1 MILSKGKLIKK
12 HSRNSIIIQKQ
23 GGRYA
28 LKDKKART
36 WLYARGNCYV
46 PKDEGE
52 LMIVSQLCADGV
64 MVELDKPNAR
74 GLYGVLTSN
83 CICVNRQKRRLFP
96 LRGLERQIMQWF
108 QVNGRSLRIEELVYL
123 IEYDVSPEEYEADEF
138 GVALSER
145 IYRTRIQVE
154 NTLRRDMSYAKR
166 RDDVM
171 NAVLRL
177 FEKNR
182 LYLA

>member
-1 MILSKGKLIKK
+1 LFLSKGKLIKK
-12 HSRNSIIIQKQ
+12 YSRYNTIIQKQ

-36 WLYARGNCYV
+36 WLYARGVCYE
-46 PKDEGE
+46 PKSEDD
-52 LMIVSQLCADGV
+52 LMLVCQLCEDGL
-64 MVELDKPNAR
+64 MVEADKPNAR
-74 GLYGVLTSN
+74 GLYGVLTSH
-83 CICVNRQKRRLFP
+83 CICVNTQRSGLFP
-96 LRGLERQIMQWF
+96 LCGLERQIMQWL
-108 QVNGRSLRIEELVYL
+108 QGNGRRLRMEELVYL
-123 IEYDVSPEEYEADEF
+123 IENDINPKEYKTDEF

-145 IYRTRIQVE
+145 IYRTRIQVD
-154 NTLRRDMSYAKR
+154 NTLRRDMSYAKC
-166 RDDVM
+166 RDEVM

>member
-1 MILSKGKLIKK
+1 
-12 HSRNSIIIQKQ
+12 
-23 GGRYA
+23 

-36 WLYARGNCYV
+36 WLYARGICYE
-46 PKDEGE
+46 PKDEDD
-52 LMIVSQLCADGV
+52 LMIVSQLCAEGV
-64 MVELDKPNAR
+64 MVEMDESDAR
-74 GLYGVLTSN
+74 SLYSVLTSH
-83 CICVNRQKRRLFP
+83 CICVNTQKRGLFP

-108 QVNGRSLRIEELVYL
+108 QGNGRRLRMEELVYL
-123 IEYDVSPEEYEADEF
+123 IEHDIRPEEYKSDEF

-145 IYRTRIQVE
+145 IYRTRIQVD
-154 NTLRRDMSYAKR
+154 NTLKRDMSYAKC

>member
-1 MILSKGKLIKK
+1 MFLSKGKLIKK
-12 HSRNSIIIQKQ
+12 HSRNNIIIQKQ

-36 WLYARGNCYV
+36 WLYARGICYE
-46 PKDEGE
+46 PKDEDD
-52 LMIVSQLCADGV
+52 LMIVSQLCEEGV
-64 MVELDKPNAR
+64 MVEMDKPNAR
-74 GLYGVLTSN
+74 GLYSVLTSH
-83 CICVNRQKRRLFP
+83 CICVNTQRNRLFS
-96 LRGLERQIMQWF
+96 LHGLERQIMQWF
-108 QVNGRSLRIEELVYL
+108 QGNGRRLRMEELVYL
-123 IEYDVSPEEYEADEF
+123 IENDISPKEYITDEF

-145 IYRTRIQVE
+145 IYRTRIQVD
-154 NTLRRDMSYAKR
+154 NTLRRDMSYAKC